1 MGLFIAF
8 RMYLQFQRLVL
19 GTDAL
24 KKAEEK
30 ENSGYSDDE
39 YSVTHSNKDLDGI
52 DTNDVSTESEDT
64 LDEFSN
70 SKKEKFLFED
80 EYDSNPNQSEKTPIS
95 SHTDSSLEDLE
106 ASDFEIEAK
115 KKRESKRKKGGQ
127 LMAPNGSSSSRKSKK
142 KKKGGIKLNSKI
154 WQTIVLSHSPREDE
168 SMLFEE
174 GTDVDANGGD
184 VTIEMS
190 GDKKHN
196 HPHAQMEKKKAQKN
210 EAKSK

>member
-1 MGLFIAF
+1 MG
-8 RMYLQFQRLVL
+8 
-19 GTDAL
+19 
-24 KKAEEK
+24 
-30 ENSGYSDDE
+30 
-39 YSVTHSNKDLDGI
+39 
-52 DTNDVSTESEDT
+52 
-64 LDEFSN
+64 
-70 SKKEKFLFED
+70 FED

-127 LMAPNGSSSSRKSKK
+127 LLAPNGSSRKSKK

-174 GTDVDANGGD
+174 GTDVGKDESVA
-184 VTIEMS
+184 IEM
-190 GDKKHN
+190 GQPKNVNAGKAKEKN
-196 HPHAQMEKKKAQKN
+196 GKKKTP
-210 EAKSK
+210 